1 MIPRLAAGDLS
12 VSSIFAPV
20 SAPAEAVQEV
30 AALVLSI
37 TGAIFVIVAGLLIF
51 AIVRYRRR
59 PGDPQGE
66 PPQIYGSGR
75 IELAWTVIPLLA
87 VTVLF
92 LSTTRTIFAV
102 QGAALPDDSLRVEVI
117 GHQWWWEF
125 HYPELGVTTANELH
139 VPVSNRND
147 RRPTRLDLESQDVVH
162 SFWVPQLAGKTDLI
176 PNHENRM
183 WIEPFETGEYLGQC
197 AEYCGVQHAHMLLR
211 VFVHSSEDFDRWV
224 AEQQRP
230 AVRDASVAD
239 GRRVFMDTACIN
251 CHTIRGEAEGIADGV
266 ADGRFGPDL
275 THLMSR
281 ATIGAG
287 AAENTPENL
296 RDWVNDP
303 EHLKPGVLMPPMK
316 LDRRRLDRLVAYLTS
331 LR

>member
-1 MIPRLAAGDLS
+1 M
-12 VSSIFAPV
+12 
-20 SAPAEAVQEV
+20 
-30 AALVLSI
+30 LSI

-139 VPVSNRND
+139 VPVSDRND